1 MRALSVNQAPRH
13 FVPRLWVMSDRAR
26 LDLATIIPHLPTNCG
41 LVLRDY
47 DVPARTAYAQHLHH
61 LARQHNMRLCIGGD
75 GRLAYHLR
83 CGWHQPAWMLRRA
96 AGNRVWGPRG
106 GRVRTASVH
115 NVREIKQAA
124 QNGCDVVFIAPIFA
138 TKSHPHTSPGAT
150 LGVVRA
156 TALAQLARR
165 HQLLPIALGGL
176 THRNWQRL
184 TGNDQNLWHGFAAI
198 GFFAL

>member
-1 MRALSVNQAPRH
+1 MNQAPRH

-26 LDLATIIPHLPTNCG
+26 LPDLATIIPHLPTNCG

-47 DVPARTAYAQHLHH
+47 DAPARTAYAQHLHH
-61 LARQHNMRLCIGGD
+61 LARQHNVRLCIGGD

-96 AGNRVWGPRG
+96 AYDRACG
-106 GRVRTASVH
+106 VRTASVH
-115 NVREIKQAA
+115 NVRELKRAA
-124 QNGCDVVFIAPIFA
+124 QNGCDAVFIAPIFA
-138 TKSHPHTSPGAT
+138 TKSHPNTGHPNTGTGAT